1 MRLFIKKNFPR
12 IDPSPLV
19 IWTIASFFL
28 LLFCSVTGIS
38 TDFIE
43 GNATVINLFYGIAVT
58 AIILPILILLLLWC
72 EHDNCF
78 YKYSHWVAR
87 LFSDTALGS
96 AGFITVQFAFIDKN
110 IEKGLWVFFGS
121 LFFAIVT
128 NHLFLAVFDQNRG
141 SRKLVKSID
150 RSSNTE
156 INSRKVEVKVMAF
169 SLFVA
174 VLTAAGVLWS
184 LWQLK
189 V

>member
-19 IWTIASFFL
+19 IWTIASLFL

-58 AIILPILILLLLWC
+58 AIILPILILLLLWF

-96 AGFITVQFAFIDKN
+96 AGFITVQFVFIDKN
-110 IEKGLWVFFGS
+110 VEKGLWVFFGS
-121 LFFAIVT
+121 LLFAIVT

-156 INSRKVEVKVMAF
+156 ISSRKVEVKVMVF
-169 SLFVA
+169 SLIVA
-174 VLTAAGVLWS
+174 VLTAGGVLWS

>member
-1 MRLFIKKNFPR
+1 MRFFIKKNFPR
-12 IDPSPLV
+12 IDPSPLI
-19 IWTIASFFL
+19 IWTIASL
-28 LLFCSVTGIS
+28 LLLGFCKVSNIP

-58 AIILPILILLLLWC
+58 SIILPLLILSLLKFN
-72 EHDNCF
+72 HNNCF
-78 YKYSHWVAR
+78 FKYSHWVAR

-96 AGFITVQFAFIDKN
+96 AGFITIQFIFIDKDVV
-110 IEKGLWVFFGS
+110 KGLLVFFGS
-121 LFFAIVT
+121 LVFAIIS

-156 INSRKVEVKVMAF
+156 INSRVVELKVMAF
-169 SLFVA
+169 SLVVA
-174 VLTAAGVLWS
+174 GLTAVGVVWS
-184 LWQLK
+184 LSQLK